1 MLDQAQQPVGG
12 ANTQLLPQ
20 IAQQLNTLDPTQL
33 AWISGYSWAL
43 SQQGIG
49 AVNGTNGVNG
59 VNGTA
64 VATIGTEA
72 VVAAAVAPAEKRR
85 ILVLSCSQTGNAQAV
100 AKTLFEQLQSV
111 NAEVSLASAGD
122 YRSRSLVD
130 EDIVLLV
137 TSTQGEGEA
146 PEEAVPLYKFIFHKK
161 APDLS
166 GVSFAILGL
175 GDSSYPKF
183 NQAAKDFDEQF
194 EKLGAKRLFDR
205 VDCDLD
211 FNAQADQWRGDIA
224 EHLKTVIVD
233 TPATTGTA
241 VNGVATDAAA
251 SSTAASAYS
260 KTNPYTAELITKQRI
275 TTENANEVIHYE
287 IDLGDSG
294 ITYDAG
300 DSLGV
305 YFLNAESLVDEFIK
319 HTQVNPADKVK
330 LASGSEVTIKK
341 ALTEYLDIT
350 ETTPQF
356 VRAYAGYLANDGNN
370 DLAPIVDD
378 SAALTEYIQDR
389 PPVFIVADHPVNL
402 SAQQLHDLFRPLTPR
417 LYSIASSQEEVGDE
431 VHITVK
437 TVRYDKD
444 EKDYQGAASGF
455 LADRIEEGDEVKIFI
470 EPNRNFRLPEN
481 GDTPIIMIGAGTGVA
496 PFRAFVQDRQ
506 AKGDKGKNW
515 LIFGNQRFT
524 EDFLYQS
531 EWIQSHQAGYLP
543 KYDFAWSRQGEKKEY
558 VQHKL
563 AQRSADVWQWLQD
576 GAHFYV
582 CGDANRMAKDVENT
596 LIDIISKEGKLSA
609 EDAEDYLNELREE
622 KRYQRDVY

>member
-1 MLDQAQQPVGG
+1 MLDQAQQPVPGNN
-12 ANTQLLPQ
+12 NTQLLPQ
-20 IAQQLNTLDPTQL
+20 IAQQLVTLDPTQL

-43 SQQGIG
+43 SQQGVEN
-49 AVNGTNGVNG
+49 ANGINGVNG
-59 VNGTA
+59 VA
-64 VATIGTEA
+64 VE
-72 VVAAAVAPAEKRR
+72 AAALNIAAEAATPAIKRR
-85 ILVLSCSQTGNAQAV
+85 VLVLSCSQTGNAQAV
-100 AKTLFEQLQSV
+100 AKKLFEQLQGI

-166 GVSFAILGL
+166 GVSFAVLGL

-211 FNAQADQWRGDIA
+211 FNAQADEWRDDIA
-224 EHLKTVIVD
+224 ANLKTLIVD
-233 TPATTGTA
+233 TPTSITANGAATDVVATTTTA
-241 VNGVATDAAA
+241 N
-251 SSTAASAYS
+251 AYS

-294 ITYDAG
+294 ITYEAG

-305 YFLNAESLVDEFIK
+305 YFLNAESMVDELIK
-319 HTQVNPADKVK
+319 HTKVNPADKVK

-341 ALTEYLDIT
+341 ALIEHLDIT

-356 VRAYAGYLANDGNN
+356 VRAYAGYLGADGNH
-370 DLAPIVDD
+370 DLDAIVDD
-378 SAALTEYIQDR
+378 STALTEYIQDR
-389 PPVFIVADHPVNL
+389 PPVFIISDHPVSL
-402 SAQQLHDLFRPLTPR
+402 GAQQLHDLFRPLAPR
-417 LYSIASSQEEVGDE
+417 MYSIASSQEEVDDE
-431 VHITVK
+431 VHLTVR
-437 TVRYDKD
+437 TVRYGKD
-444 EKDYQGAASGF
+444 DKDYQGAASGF
-455 LADRIEEGDEVKIFI
+455 LADHIEEGDDVKIFI
-470 EPNRNFRLPEN
+470 EPNRSFRLPEN
-481 GDTPIIMIGAGTGVA
+481 GDTPIIMIGAGTGIA

-506 AKGDKGKNW
+506 AKGEKGKNW

-531 EWIQSHQAGYLP
+531 EWIQSHQAGFLP
-543 KYDFAWSRQGEKKEY
+543 KYDFAWSRQGDKKEY

-563 AQRSADVWQWLQD
+563 AQRSQDVWQWLQE
-576 GAHFYV
+576 GAHIYL

-596 LIDIISKEGKLSA
+596 LIDIISKEGKLSV
-609 EDAEDYLNELREE
+609 EDAEDYLDELREE